1 MRKLQ
6 VGDTLYHASYVEIR
20 NIDLSK
26 CSDGKDFG
34 HGFYVTSSVEQAKA
48 FVPSS
53 VRRAIAKKMIAAD
66 TAYGYINVYRVD
78 IVEHL
83 TEYDFTDADKA
94 WLHYVAGNR
103 DSSFFTDEVES
114 LAKYNVIGGKIAN
127 DQTSAALNQY
137 IGFSFGE
144 PGSADADD
152 FCIKKLLPN
161 RLKDQYCFKDE
172 AAITSLK
179 FIDVIRVEI

>member
-1 MRKLQ
+1 
-6 VGDTLYHASYVEIR
+6 
-20 NIDLSK
+20 
-26 CSDGKDFG
+26 
-34 HGFYVTSSVEQAKA
+34 
-48 FVPSS
+48 
-53 VRRAIAKKMIAAD
+53 MIAAD
-66 TAYGYINVYRVD
+66 TAFGFINVYRVD
-78 IVEHL
+78 TVEHL

-137 IGFSFGE
+137 IGFGFGE
-144 PGSADADD
+144 PGSVDADD